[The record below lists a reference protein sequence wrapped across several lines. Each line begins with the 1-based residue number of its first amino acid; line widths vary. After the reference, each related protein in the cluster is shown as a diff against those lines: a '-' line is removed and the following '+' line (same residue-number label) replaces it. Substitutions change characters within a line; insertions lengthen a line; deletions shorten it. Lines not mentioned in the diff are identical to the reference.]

1 MSKRATPWKD
11 GKVISIETRKGVFI
25 LAQMLKSP
33 FLRFYNT
40 FSEDEE
46 WGRVDVKL
54 FDTLFTKSVVG
65 TFLKHSN
72 IVVVK
77 DALPDLERKES
88 DVWINGFTG
97 SRKVK
102 VWENTSDEMELYIL
116 GSEPGGSLVKKDLWW
131 TPTPNQPTR
140 AHPSGVIDSVI
151 IEDIPL
157 NSDHIIDRH
166 ELTSLGIFPLTNE
179 RLYQCYKAGKNVDP
193 AKDLKFNREI
203 SRDYKVAI
211 ELMSGGGDKEN
222 REKVLD
228 AHFR

>member
-1 MSKRATPWKD
+1 MSKRATPWKE
-11 GKVISIETRKGVFI
+11 GKVISIETRRGVYI

-40 FSEDEE
+40 FREDEE

-54 FDTLFTKSVVG
+54 FDALFTKSVVG

-102 VWENTSDEMELYIL
+102 VWENTADEMELYIL
-116 GSEPGGSLVKKDLWW
+116 GGEPGGSLVKKDLWW

-157 NSDHIIDRH
+157 NSDHIIDSH

-203 SRDYKVAI
+203 PRDYKVAI